1 MIAEKEIV
9 AMERGWPHCYSED
22 EIFTKLKNIG
32 VPNHF
37 QIEAFLFLIDSQSK
51 MRAFF
56 GCPGERRRK
65 LLLHIMYGPTAA

>member
-9 AMERGWPHCYSED
+9 AMERGWPRYSED

-32 VPNHF
+32 VPNQL
-37 QIEAFLFLIDSQSK
+37 QIEALLFLIDSQSK

-56 GCPGERRRK
+56 GCPGKRRRK